1 MLKPASF
8 QHAEDTNTAV
18 PVSEDLRKRFS
29 NAKHEHV
36 RDSRKR
42 KDTAQTSTANQ
53 LQTKGLQSGYGLH
66 FNFRKGRPAYDMELT
81 DKDICALNDAKYF
94 TYKALPRSKRRFA
107 LKDFSLIREIFG
119 LADVLARMESSEVR
133 LTDVLRAYDT
143 VLQRHGLDPTEDTF
157 YYRMLLK
164 LSLRPEHDWWNKL
177 NKEILRNDLLLKVNG
192 FHSHKVL
199 LFYWL
204 QWRCHHKQQFH
215 RGYRHLRLCN
225 TLYTLQGEPMQCRD
239 SLNIG
244 VTMPQNASNGRDFK
258 KHMSNLSDNGVPE
271 SNLPVLEKKSKQ
283 NGFAANQN
291 NSAFERAFSLWQRL
305 VFQLKRSKANYNKNI
320 RLWER
325 AVCFHEKRSLL
336 NSFQHWQRHLSG
348 TLEYATFWHRR
359 HFLVHFMEKWR
370 KNVDWTFELVELSKE
385 FSKRRLIHTYFL
397 NWKSFINMIN
407 ELGVDAVKH
416 QAFKS
421 WRHKV
426 RKLLE
431 IHGPAVN
438 LNFHRAL
445 SLSKRYLSAWRQR
458 LFVNI
463 NLGSFTLKLQAM
475 RKRLT
480 LAGWHI
486 YARAKATH
494 NATVVLCWQ
503 KWKNRRQHFILHT
516 WKNSIIMNRF
526 HMEKRKDKRE
536 KLRAA
541 YDYWQLKVL
550 RDTFTYWIKYCKN
563 IEPPRN
569 DTIVSTRDFFYALV
583 VHSQKRSKYRFL
595 EAGHMQNMVQT
606 FLRKWRKST
615 CARHSEK
622 LLVARVQEG
631 LQKRPDNW
639 NTGGVLLRCWTCHS
653 TFAIFEIWRHWYKM
667 KAWQRENNLLA
678 LNHLSRKLLLKSFL
692 NFRTAAYFARKH
704 NFCKLAKK
712 LRLQVKALHHMT
724 HLCREKKHFEEI
736 SVQGMLHFESK
747 LYNLVWIGWQT
758 FVAGVK
764 DLALANEK
772 AHSYYRLLNFQKAF
786 FGWLHVLKD
795 NRVKL
800 QQLTGLK
807 IRIEYSCLQ
816 TAIQFWLLFTKERNV
831 QEKNV
836 AFLQQRQNRTQ
847 LFKTF
852 HIWVSN
858 THKKKCLRVASEIR
872 RRSLLKHFHGTW
884 KSFVTRMKRK
894 RLAEEMI
901 KGRAFYKFARNAFL
915 AWQDITRMAK
925 HVRAKQAMATSKLRY
940 EQLLHT
946 FARWRRLV
954 SHSVFLKKVLTYF
967 MQRRKRKQYV
977 KWFDATKCSK
987 KLQLVQL
994 AVASKR
1000 KNYAARLTL
1009 RHWECVAHKH
1019 LLCKRQMEKACDFRR
1034 RFILRTVARKLLEW
1048 KTGQQQKR
1056 NLYANARDKLRKTC
1070 KRLVFNAWSMEAYMS
1085 SEEKVTMTQLK
1096 HLHEQR
1102 LLLRTLRS
1110 FHQLTEEHWHI
1121 KRQVL
1126 KAFETHKESKK
1137 AATAACWHRQRLS
1150 SIILKGWYSHSAI
1163 MKKLRER
1170 NWAFKRRSSQ
1180 RTLSTW
1186 KLGFRGRKDLRSV
1199 ESHISYYHRVMVKK
1213 SYFPF
1218 WQACT
1223 KKSRYQSQ
1231 CLVYRC
1237 FKKWIDHSE
1246 QGAFWRCKQKQV
1258 TFIILQSLEKRIIW
1272 AWHGLVR
1279 GIAVRREEHYQQRLI
1294 QREAMGMASRTER
1307 RQKTELLH
1315 GILLVWKCKT
1325 QLSRTAMALLNKWKV
1340 QLKRYIWSHWQA
1352 LVTQSRTFRHVKWK
1366 WMLTVKR
1373 NSFVLWRRAS
1383 WSRIK
1388 ANQKYEFEA
1397 AKVAESRCLK
1407 KAWLQWKALLR
1418 YNHERVRVLKECLEL
1433 IQAGQFWETIREIM
1447 NAWGDYANQRNKRR
1461 ERLWSAEAAYK
1472 KHKLIDYFSAWR
1484 HYTRASIDSAA
1495 KLRGSIQ
1502 VYNNRNINPTDL
1514 RKNEHQLHSEMPPSE
1529 RHYRQSMSAYQRQH
1543 AAQQHLIIQELKHSE
1558 EDNGGGNVA
1567 RPQDQQQVVNTATSD
1582 NGAESCGSS
1591 GKESTVTLN
1600 VATTRH
1606 MSLERGVYDG
1616 VVATEGWPYELP
1628 NGGVAWIRCMVEH
1641 HNWKET

>member
-29 NAKHEHV
+29 NGKHEHV

-53 LQTKGLQSGYGLH
+53 LQTTGLQSGYGLH

-94 TYKALPRSKRRFA
+94 TYKALPRSKRPFA
-107 LKDFSLIREIFG
+107 LKG
-119 LADVLARMESSEVR
+119 LGELWLMVR

-192 FHSHKVL
+192 FHSHK
-199 LFYWL
+199 
-204 QWRCHHKQQFH
+204 
-215 RGYRHLRLCN
+215 
-225 TLYTLQGEPMQCRD
+225 GEPMQCRD

-258 KHMSNLSDNGVPE
+258 QHMSNLSDNGVPE

-348 TLEYATFWHRR
+348 TLECATFWHRR

-370 KNVDWTFELVELSKE
+370 KHVDWTFELMDLSKE

-426 RKLLE
+426 RKILE

-463 NLGSFTLKLQAM
+463 NLGNFTLKLQAM

-480 LAGWHI
+480 LTGWHI

-526 HMEKRKDKRE
+526 HMEKRKVLVWQNWLRKFNNELIISQFCSHRKNKSAKFLIRILSEHTVDKRE

-550 RDTFTYWIKYCKN
+550 KDTFNYWIKYCKN

-595 EAGHMQNMVQT
+595 EVGHMQNMVQT

-622 LLVARVQEG
+622 LLVAQVQEG
-631 LQKRPDNW
+631 LQKHPDNW
-639 NTGGVLLRCWTCHS
+639 NTAGVLLRCWTCHS

-704 NFCKLAKK
+704 NFCKLAKT
-712 LRLQVKALHHMT
+712 LRLQVKAMHHMT
-724 HLCREKKHFEEI
+724 HLCREKKHFKKI
-736 SVQGMLHFESK
+736 YVQGMLHFESK

-772 AHSYYRLLNFQKAF
+772 AHSHYRLLNFQKAF
-786 FGWLHVLKD
+786 FGWLHVLHSSS
-795 NRVKL
+795 NVKTGHSFL
-800 QQLTGLK
+800 KLFISGCLTLTRK
-807 IRIEYSCLQ
+807 
-816 TAIQFWLLFTKERNV
+816 
-831 QEKNV
+831 
-836 AFLQQRQNRTQ
+836 
-847 LFKTF
+847 
-852 HIWVSN
+852 
-858 THKKKCLRVASEIR
+858 
-872 RRSLLKHFHGTW
+872 RRSLLKHFHATW

-901 KGRAFYKFARNAFL
+901 KKRAFYKFARNAFL

-1009 RHWECVAHKH
+1009 RHWECVTHKH

-1056 NLYANARDKLRKTC
+1056 NLYADARDKLRKTC

-1137 AATAACWHRQRLS
+1137 AATAAFWHRQRLS

-1170 NWAFKRRSSQ
+1170 DWAFKRRSSQ

-1199 ESHISYYHRVMVKK
+1199 ESHVSYYHRVMVKK

-1373 NSFVLWRRAS
+1373 NSFVRWRRAS

-1543 AAQQHLIIQELKHSE
+1543 AAQQQLIIQELKHSE

-1567 RPQDQQQVVNTATSD
+1567 RSQDQQQVVNTATSD